1 MEVSAQ
7 LYVPDALPWAVSA
20 PGTHWIGPRAGLD
33 TVVKAKIPITTLP
46 GIEPQSSSL

>member
-7 LYVPDALPWAVSA
+7 LHVPDALPWGVSA
-20 PGTHWIGPRAGLD
+20 PGTQWIGPRAGLD
-33 TVVKAKIPITTLP
+33 TVVKEKISSTTLP